1 MIDVDKTVLNTIM
14 TAFDKMRFLGQ
25 TNPNLFRAILEVC
38 VLDDLIYWAAGI
50 DGQEGVQ
57 ELLRERQNYLFL
69 HNPGFKIC
77 SVYNGEYMSAN
88 VPMPNNNDFWKR
100 VTDAPA
106 GPIKLTQPKVT
117 VGGEVKKSWVED
129 PNYTPVVVE
138 YTTTDAKDSGPETA
152 VTEDGTKVF
161 DATTAT
167 IQDKMNVYVNRT
179 TGTVWYYDTDCTWHA
194 IGGDTEKT
202 NEATIRQIISE
213 YKINY
218 SNETGQYILTEITAD
233 ENANNQI
240 GIVSDKEIKE
250 ML

>member
-1 MIDVDKTVLNTIM
+1 MIDVDKTVLSTII

-25 TNPNLFRAILEVC
+25 SNPKLFRAILEVC

-50 DGQEGVQ
+50 DGQKGVQ

-100 VTDAPA
+100 VTDAPT
-106 GPIKLTQPKVT
+106 GPIKLTLPTVT
-117 VGGEVKKSWVED
+117 VGGEAKKSWTED

-138 YTTTDAKDSGPETA
+138 YTTTDTKDSGPETA
-152 VTEDGTKVF
+152 VTEDGAKVF
-161 DATTAT
+161 DVTTAT
-167 IQDKMNVYVNRT
+167 IQDKMNVYVNRN
-179 TGTVWYYDTDCTWHA
+179 TGTVWYYDIDCTWHA